1 MSKRLLS
8 SIVVEE
14 EEEGEEEPTKKSRL
28 SEEQSPTSP
37 PPPSPSIKEGTEKGG
52 EEERSKMM
60 LEIQRAGER
69 LQGFVQ
75 FIESLAIALPGDE
88 EEIMEAINEF
98 FWGKMSSDN
107 DDHRLYEE
115 CKKTWDLMHEYL
127 KKSKKWESKYG
138 CEGGVY
144 QMLLESAI
152 ERDDVNAFK
161 YMRLSCKDKHFRKL
175 AGEFEPIR
183 YEDTYQ
189 LMRACC
195 RCGSLKV
202 LKQMKKMNSLRDFNA
217 PEGLGLKA
225 MGDWEVKQA
234 VRENHRELFD
244 WLMDETLVRNDASQ
258 YSDSVEEMA
267 CLGRIEM
274 YQRMIR
280 KQLLPSS
287 WDPETGEVRARQNVC
302 KWEPKLNYVGV
313 HLRLAALGGHWTLF
327 DWILEESKR
336 ERWGLKISSEVF
348 CSMVPTAPL
357 LRLKKLVK
365 VKQRRVESYCHDDD
379 DLTIGTANNGRSYY
393 SIDSN
398 NADNNIKIESHHIPY
413 RALFSAMVCK
423 RWDVVK
429 WMVEELKDVP
439 IGSPEDVGPCSP
451 MLLATGGEGS
461 KYTKKMAYVDRP
473 YGLPGQSLLVP
484 SCSCPWFRGR
494 PDRPLSY
501 KSFLRDLLAYADSL
515 ENIKW
520 YFNYVHH
527 PFMMKRGTSWR
538 IGRADYNDPEKRS
551 AHNMLPKQALDIV
564 RNARHAYVPDPEG
577 GLDILC
583 PVRREIIDW
592 LENVEKQWKEENE
605 EKEEKGESQ

>member
-1 MSKRLLS
+1 MAK
-8 SIVVEE
+8 V
-14 EEEGEEEPTKKSRL
+14 
-28 SEEQSPTSP
+28 
-37 PPPSPSIKEGTEKGG
+37 
-52 EEERSKMM
+52 
-60 LEIQRAGER
+60 LEIQRAGEH
-69 LQGFVQ
+69 LEGFVQ
-75 FIESLAIALPGDE
+75 FIKSLLVALPGDE

-98 FWGKMSSDN
+98 FWGKMSPDG
-107 DDHRLYEE
+107 DYRLYEE

-127 KKSKKWESKYG
+127 KTKGGKKWESKYG
-138 CEGGVY
+138 CGGGVY
-144 QMLLESAI
+144 QMLLEIAI
-152 ERDDVNAFK
+152 EGDDVNAFK
-161 YMRLSCKDKHFRKL
+161 YMRLSCRDKHFRKL
-175 AGEFEPIR
+175 AAGFELFR

-202 LKQMKKMNSLRDFNA
+202 LKQMQKDNSLRSS
-217 PEGLGLKA
+217 
-225 MGDWEVKQA
+225 MGNWEVKQA
-234 VRENHRELFD
+234 VRENHQELFD
-244 WLMDETLVRNDASQ
+244 WLMDGALVRNDNGE

-267 CLGRIEM
+267 CLGRIKM
-274 YQRMIR
+274 YQRMMR

-287 WDPETGEVRARQNVC
+287 WDPATGEVLARQKVC
-302 KWEPKLNYVGV
+302 EWEPKKDYVGV

-379 DLTIGTANNGRSYY
+379 EREGNLIQ
-393 SIDSN
+393 
-398 NADNNIKIESHHIPY
+398 SHHIPY

-429 WMVEELKDVP
+429 WMVEELKDVR
-439 IGSPEDVGPCSP
+439 IGSLEDEQPCSP
-451 MLLATGGEGS
+451 ILLARGGEGS
-461 KYTKKMAYVDRP
+461 KYTKKMAYVDHP
-473 YGLPGQSLLVP
+473 YGLTGSLLVP
-484 SCSCPWFRGR
+484 SCSSPWSRGM
-494 PDRPLSY
+494 PDRPVSY

-527 PFMMKRGTSWR
+527 PFMMKRGTPWR
-538 IGRADYNDPEKRS
+538 IGRGDCNDPEKRS

-592 LENVEKQWKEENE
+592 LENIEKQWNEYKENE
-605 EKEEKGESQ
+605 KKEEKGESQ